1 MSECHS
7 TICIL
12 GSSLFCKIQTSSKF
26 TFLNSRDYAVRPF
39 TEHSS
44 HICLRAM
51 GHEQMLTCLAISE
64 RKIANLISPLF
75 QREETMFSSW

>member
-12 GSSLFCKIQTSSKF
+12 GSSLFCKIETSSKF
-26 TFLNSRDYAVRPF
+26 TFLNSRDYAVRLF

-51 GHEQMLTCLAISE
+51 GHEHMLTCLAISE
-64 RKIANLISPLF
+64 RTIANFNKPIVSK
-75 QREETMFSSW
+75 RRNNV